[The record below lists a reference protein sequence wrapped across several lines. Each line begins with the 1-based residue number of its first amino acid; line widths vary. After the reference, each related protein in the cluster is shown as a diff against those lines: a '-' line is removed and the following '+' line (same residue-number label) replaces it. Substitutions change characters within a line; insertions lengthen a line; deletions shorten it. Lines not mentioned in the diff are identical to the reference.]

1 MKIAVAALAAS
12 LAFTVLPSAWAAGE
26 APAAADAPATT
37 APAPS
42 RAEQLDTLFGKLKSA
57 KDDAAARQ
65 AEDAI
70 IAIWLQSGSDTVDL
84 LMSWGVQ
91 AIAAKH
97 YAEALD
103 ILDRVVT
110 LKPDY
115 AEGWNKRATVYY
127 LTDKYGRR
135 SPTSS
140 MCWCSN
146 HATSGHWSASAR
158 SFAISATTSARSPPS
173 TRRWRSTRISNAR
186 KARPWKRRP
195 AGHLRRRPARP
206 KADAAN
212 SDPLG
217 REQAAAAPIRC
228 RSRRP

>member
-12 LAFTVLPSAWAAGE
+12 LAFTVLPPAWAAGE
-26 APAAADAPATT
+26 APAAVDQPATP

-70 IAIWLQSGSDTVDL
+70 IAVWLQSGSDTVDL

-127 LTDKYGRR
+127 LTDKYGPSIADIEHVLVLEPRHFGALVGLGSIFHDLGDDKR
-135 SPTSS
+135 
-140 MCWCSN
+140 
-146 HATSGHWSASAR
+146 
-158 SFAISATTSARSPPS
+158 AIAAFHQALALDPHL
-173 TRRWRSTRISNAR
+173 SNAR
-186 KARPWKRRP
+186 EALDRLEKQTEQ
-195 AGHLRRRPARP
+195 HL
-206 KADAAN
+206 
-212 SDPLG
+212 
-217 REQAAAAPIRC
+217 
-228 RSRRP
+228 